1 MRGIERRDR
10 SRPPLVMHGSHTTGS
25 PYAPHTAEDRTAM
38 LEAVDAETVEEL
50 FDIPADVRFDGQFD
64 IDARTERETRR
75 LVRSVLGRNDD
86 RTELLGR
93 GHYGYY
99 IPSLVDHLAD
109 RSEFLT
115 SYTQYQ
121 PEISQGFLQA
131 LFEYQ
136 SLLVELTG
144 LEIANCSIYDAAT
157 ALGEAATLAD
167 RVRDTSGHRVLVPE
181 LMREERKST
190 LENYVA
196 GTDLVVEAYPVD
208 DGNVDLAG
216 LEATVDEDVVM
227 VYAENPTV
235 RGTIE
240 EQLEAIGDLTAD
252 VDAFFALGSDP
263 IALSLLERPVDVG
276 ADVVIGDASVLGL
289 PTSYGMGL
297 GLFATKEDYLRQV
310 PGRLVGVS
318 EDATDRRAFTLTL
331 QTREQHIRRER
342 ATSNICTNQA
352 WVALRTAIHA
362 AVLGPSGMVDLA
374 KRAVTR
380 AEALAERVDDIVGV
394 QAPVHDR
401 RHFREFVAHVDQP
414 ASAVAADL
422 EQLGFAVHVVGDH
435 EIQLCVAGVPD
446 EELDRFVEALE
457 EVAR

>member
-1 MRGIERRDR
+1 MNGAETRA
-10 SRPPLVMHGSHTTGS
+10 SGS
-25 PYAPHTAEDRTAM
+25 PYAPHTADERDAM
-38 LEAVDAETVEEL
+38 LEAVEADSITDL
-50 FDIPADVRFDGQFD
+50 FDIPDAVRFSDEFG

-75 LVRSVLGRNDD
+75 LVRSILGRNENL
-86 RTELLGR
+86 TELLGR

-99 IPSLVDHLAD
+99 VPSLVDHLAD

-144 LEIANCSIYDAAT
+144 LEIANCSMYDAAT

-167 RVRDTSGHRVLVPE
+167 RVRDTSGHRILVPD
-181 LMREERKST
+181 LLREERRST

-196 GTDLVVEAYPVD
+196 GTDLIVEAYPTADGAIDVD
-208 DGNVDLAG
+208 ELAD
-216 LEATVDEDVVM
+216 AVDEDVVM
-227 VYAENPTV
+227 LYAENPTV

-240 EQLEAIGDLTAD
+240 ERLDAASELATDAD
-252 VDAFFALGSDP
+252 ALFVLGSDP
-263 IALSLLERPVDVG
+263 VALSLLQRPADVG

-297 GLFATKEDYLRQV
+297 GLFACREDYLRQV

-352 WVALRTAIHA
+352 WVALRTAMHA
-362 AVLGPSGMVDLA
+362 AALGPNGLVDLA
-374 KRAVTR
+374 KRDVTR
-380 AEALAERVDDIVGV
+380 AENLAERLDDLVGV
-394 QAPVHDR
+394 SAPVHDR
-401 RHFREFVAHVDQP
+401 HHIREFVAHVDQP
-414 ASAVAADL
+414 APAIAEDL
-422 EQLGFAVHVVGDH
+422 ETRGFAVHVVGKH
-435 EIQLCVAGVPD
+435 ELQCCVAGVPD
-446 EELDRFVEALE
+446 TELDAFVAAFS
-457 EVAR
+457 EVVR

>member
-1 MRGIERRDR
+1 
-10 SRPPLVMHGSHTTGS
+10 MHGSHATGS
-25 PYAPHTAEDRTAM
+25 PYAPHTEEDRTAM
-38 LEAVDAETVEEL
+38 LEAVGADTVEDL
-50 FDIPADVRFDGQFD
+50 FDIPADVRFEGSFD

-86 RTELLGR
+86 LTELLGR

-99 IPSLVDHLAD
+99 VPSLVDHLAD

-144 LEIANCSIYDAAT
+144 LAVANCSMYDAAT

-167 RVRDTSGHRVLVPE
+167 RVRDTTGHRVLVPE
-181 LMREERKST
+181 RLREERRST

-196 GTDLVVEAYPVD
+196 GTDLAVETYPVD
-208 DGNVDLAG
+208 DGNVDLGA
-216 LEATVDEDVVM
+216 LEASVDEEVVM
-227 VYAENPTV
+227 LYAENPTV

-240 EQLEAIGDLTAD
+240 EHLEAVGDLAAANDTLF
-252 VDAFFALGSDP
+252 VLGSDP
-263 IALSLLERPVDVG
+263 IALSVLQRPVDVG
-276 ADVVIGDASVLGL
+276 ADVVVGDASVLGL

-297 GLFATKEDYLRQV
+297 GLFATREDYLRQV
-310 PGRLVGVS
+310 PGRLVGAS

-352 WVALRTAIHA
+352 WVALRTAMHA

-374 KRAVTR
+374 ERDVRRAR
-380 AEALAERVDDIVGV
+380 DLAARLDDIVGV
-394 QAPVHDR
+394 KAPVHDR
-401 RHFREFVAHVDQP
+401 HHLREFVARVDQP
-414 ASAVAADL
+414 ATAVAEDL
-422 EQLGFAVHVVGDH
+422 ERRGFAVHVVGDH
-435 EIQLCVAGVPD
+435 EIQVCVAGVSD
-446 EELDRFVEALE
+446 DRIDRFAEAVE

>member
-1 MRGIERRDR
+1 MN
-10 SRPPLVMHGSHTTGS
+10 GSHATGS
-25 PYAPHTAEDRTAM
+25 PYAPHTDDEGAAM
-38 LEAVDAETVEEL
+38 LETVGVDSVDDL
-50 FDIPADVRFDGQFD
+50 FDIPADVRFDDEFD

-75 LVRSVLGRNDD
+75 LVRSILGRNEDL
-86 RTELLGR
+86 TELLGR

-99 IPSLVDHLAD
+99 VPSLVDHLAD

-121 PEISQGFLQA
+121 PEVSQGFLQA

-144 LEIANCSIYDAAT
+144 LEIANCSMYDAAT
-157 ALGEAATLAD
+157 ALGEAATLAE
-167 RVRDTSGHRVLVPE
+167 RVRSTSGHRVLVPDLLLE
-181 LMREERKST
+181 GRRST

-196 GTDLVVEAYPVD
+196 GTDLEVETYPTEDANADLDALADAVD
-208 DGNVDLAG
+208 D
-216 LEATVDEDVVM
+216 DVVM

-240 EQLEAIGDLTAD
+240 EGLGRIGELTDEA
-252 VDAFFALGSDP
+252 DALYVLGSDP
-263 IALSLLERPVDVG
+263 VALSLLQRPADVG
-276 ADVVIGDASVLGL
+276 ADVVVGDASVLGL

-297 GLFATKEDYLRQV
+297 GLFACREEYLRQV
-310 PGRLVGVS
+310 PGRLVGAS
-318 EDATDRRAFTLTL
+318 EDDTDRRAYTLTL

-352 WVALRTAIHA
+352 WVALRTAMHA
-362 AVLGPSGMVDLA
+362 AYLGPDGMVDLA
-374 KRAVTR
+374 KRGVTR
-380 AEALAERVDDIVGV
+380 AADLAERVDEIVGV
-394 QAPVHDR
+394 TAPVHDR
-401 RHFREFVAHVDQP
+401 HHLREFVVHVDQP
-414 ASAVAADL
+414 ARAVAEDL
-422 EQLGFAVHVVGDH
+422 EKRGFAVHVVGEH

-446 EELDRFVEALE
+446 ERIDPFVAALE